1 MKHTDDAAFRI
12 ERLTAA
18 YAGQPVLSE
27 ISATIPRGRITA
39 IVGPNGSGKS
49 TLLGILAGTASAR
62 SGSVRRTTAH
72 KPAFVVQHSAI
83 PAAMPMTVRDAVSM
97 GRWAHRGPWRRLTKV
112 DREIT
117 RACLERMDLT
127 DLATRRLDTLSGG
140 QRQRTL
146 LAQALA
152 QQSDLVLLD
161 EPSTGLD
168 AASRAEISRALADI
182 SATGVTVVQA
192 THDMA
197 EAALADYCLLLRDGV
212 LEAAGP
218 PEEVLARAEAPV
230 GVRSTG

>member
-1 MKHTDDAAFRI
+1 MQNTEAIRI
-12 ERLTAA
+12 QGLTVG
-18 YAGQPVLSE
+18 YAGQPVLSD
-27 ISATIPRGRITA
+27 ISATIPRGQITA

-49 TLLGILAGTASAR
+49 TLLGILAGTVTAQ
-62 SGSVRRTTAH
+62 SGSVHRSTTH
-72 KPAFVVQHSAI
+72 KPAFVVQHNAI
-83 PAAMPMTVRDAVSM
+83 PTTLPMTVREAVAM
-97 GRWAHRGPWRRLTKV
+97 GRWAHRGPWRRLTKQ

-127 DLATRRLDTLSGG
+127 DLAPRRLDTLSGG

-152 QQSDLVLLD
+152 QQSDLMLLD

-168 AASRAEISRALADI
+168 ATSRAEISRALAEI

-197 EAALADYCLLLRDGV
+197 EAEQADYCLLLRDGRLQAGHPKKV
-212 LEAAGP
+212 L
-218 PEEVLARAEAPV
+218 
-230 GVRSTG
+230 VRG

>member
-1 MKHTDDAAFRI
+1 MQHTDDAAFRI
-12 ERLTAA
+12 ARLSAG
-18 YAGQPVLSE
+18 YARQSVLSE

-49 TLLGILAGTASAR
+49 TLLSVLAGTVTAQ
-62 SGSVRRTTAH
+62 SGSVHRSTTQ

-83 PAAMPMTVRDAVSM
+83 PAALPMTVREAVAM
-97 GRWAHRGPWRRLTKV
+97 GRWAHRGPWRRLTRD
-112 DREIT
+112 DREIA
-117 RACLERMDLT
+117 RACLERMGLT
-127 DLATRRLDTLSGG
+127 DLASRRLDTLSGG

-152 QQSDLVLLD
+152 QQSDLMLLD

-168 AASRAEISRALADI
+168 AASRAEISRALAEI

-197 EAALADYCLLLRDGV
+197 EAAQADHCLLLRDGR
-212 LEAAGP
+212 LEASGHP
-218 PEEVLARAEAPV
+218 KEVLVRA
-230 GVRSTG
+230 